1 MSKKITLATIKSFLR
16 KNEGSL
22 FVSHGYSF
30 DGMTDCYQPSRD
42 KSIKTLEG
50 SFDKDA
56 KSTLG
61 FTDLWFVGGSRD
73 NFYPK
78 EIEANGVKYAG
89 FEVYNCCASFT
100 ILTKV

>member
-30 DGMTDCYQPSRD
+30 DGMTDCCQPSRD

-50 SFDKDA
+50 SFDNNKP
-56 KSTLG
+56 TLG
-61 FTDLWFVGGSRD
+61 FPALWFVGGSRD
-73 NFYPK
+73 KFTTQ
-78 EIEANGVKYAG
+78 EIESNGVKYTG

-100 ILTKV
+100 ILAKV

>member
-30 DGMTDCYQPSRD
+30 DGMTDCCQPSND
-42 KSIKTLEG
+42 TSIKVLEG
-50 SFDKDA
+50 SFDKD
-56 KSTLG
+56 SRRTLG
-61 FTDLWFVGGSRD
+61 FPALWFVGGGGD

-78 EIEANGVKYAG
+78 EIESEGVKYTG